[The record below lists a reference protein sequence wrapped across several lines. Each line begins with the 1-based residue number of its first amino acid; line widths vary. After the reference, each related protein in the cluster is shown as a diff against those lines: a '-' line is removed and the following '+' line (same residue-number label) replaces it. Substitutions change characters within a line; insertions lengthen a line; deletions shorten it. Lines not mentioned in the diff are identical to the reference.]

1 MICPKCGFEQPDG
14 PDCMRCGIVV
24 SRYKGP
30 TVGTGS
36 SPVPPPPPAFSPG
49 GYQPAAPPPPPP
61 FSVGQTG
68 GPPPPPP
75 PLPSAGGTRY
85 DDPAPGFGTVY
96 AGPLPTPGAAG
107 GTVYGGPPAIGYAG
121 PGAGTRAAAAFNTGG
136 LLAETF
142 KIYFSNVIPFVILTF
157 LALSPVILFAA
168 WATSR
173 GAEDPLAVAAEPL
186 SNLFTVLL
194 APLAT
199 AAITYGVFQ
208 QMRGGSPSLGD
219 CLKVGLS
226 SLLPVLG
233 LVIVQGCVVGLA
245 ALACVVPGLI
255 LAVRWAVAVPAAV
268 EEKPGVG
275 EALNRS
281 TYLTEGYRWQVF
293 GVLAVLY
300 VINIGLVF
308 ALGAGLVAAGGGT
321 TAASVF
327 LLLENAVTVVT
338 TGFAATAS
346 SVMYYRLRSVKESI
360 DVDQIAS
367 VFA

>member
-14 PDCMRCGIVV
+14 PECVRCGIVV

-30 TVGTGS
+30 ALGAGS
-36 SPVPPPPPAFSPG
+36 SPAPPPPPAFAPG
-49 GYQPAAPPPPPP
+49 GYQPATPPPPPP
-61 FSVGQTG
+61 FSLGQPA

-75 PLPSAGGTRY
+75 PP
-85 DDPAPGFGTVY
+85 PGFGERVYKDPDQEAAFGGTVY
-96 AGPLPTPGAAG
+96 QGPLPTPGAMG
-107 GTVYGGPPAIGYAG
+107 GTVYQGGYSR
-121 PGAGTRAAAAFNTGG
+121 PGSGTRAAADFHTGG

-142 KIYFSNVIPFVILTF
+142 KIYFANIIPFLILTF
-157 LALSPVILFAA
+157 LALSPVILFSA

-173 GAEDPLAVAAEPL
+173 ESEDFLAVAAEPL
-186 SNLFTVLL
+186 ANLFNLL
-194 APLAT
+194 LTPLAT

-208 QMRGGSPSLGD
+208 QMRGSTASLGD

-233 LVIVQGCVVGLA
+233 LAIVQGCAVSFGLM
-245 ALACVVPGLI
+245 LCVVPGLI
-255 LAVRWAVAVPAAV
+255 LLTHWAVAIPAAV

-281 TYLTEGYRWQVF
+281 AYLTDGYRWHVF
-293 GVLAVLY
+293 GVVVVL
-300 VINIGLVF
+300 ITIDIGIGLV
-308 ALGAGLVAAGGGT
+308 LGVALVASEGNGAMSS
-321 TAASVF
+321 AY
-327 LLLENAVTVVT
+327 LLVQQFFTVVT
-338 TGFAATAS
+338 TGIGATAY

-360 DVDQIAS
+360 DVDQISS

>member
-14 PDCMRCGIVV
+14 PECMRCGIVV
-24 SRYKGP
+24 SRYKGT

-36 SPVPPPPPAFSPG
+36 SPVPPPAFSPG

-61 FSVGQTG
+61 FSIGQTG

-75 PLPSAGGTRY
+75 PFGGTVY
-85 DDPAPGFGTVY
+85 ADPAPGFGTVY

-107 GTVYGGPPAIGYAG
+107 GTVYGGPAAVGYAG
-121 PGAGTRAAAAFNTGG
+121 PGAGTRAAAAFNPGG

-142 KIYFSNVIPFVILTF
+142 KIYFSNIIPFVILTF

-186 SNLFTVLL
+186 SSLFTVLL

-199 AAITYGVFQ
+199 AAISYGVFQ

-226 SLLPVLG
+226 SLFPVLG

-245 ALACVVPGLI
+245 TLACVIPGLI

-308 ALGAGLVAAGGGT
+308 ALGVGLVASGGGT
-321 TAASVF
+321 TAASLF